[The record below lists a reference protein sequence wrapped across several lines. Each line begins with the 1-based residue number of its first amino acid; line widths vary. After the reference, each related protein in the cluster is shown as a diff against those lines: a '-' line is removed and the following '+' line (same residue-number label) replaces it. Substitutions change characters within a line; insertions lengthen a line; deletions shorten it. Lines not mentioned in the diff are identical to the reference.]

1 MAKIINT
8 ESQAET
14 VTTVTE
20 VVTQGATIFL
30 SQDELNTLHTILR
43 YIGGSP
49 DYSPRKHADSILNAI
64 RCISVPLD
72 STCIDSRERRIIFN

>member
-8 ESQAET
+8 ESQVEA

-30 SQDELNTLHTILR
+30 SQDELDTLHTILR
-43 YIGGSP
+43 HIGGSP
-49 DYSPRKHADSILNAI
+49 GYSPRKHGDSILNTI

-72 STCIDSRERRIIFN
+72 STCIDSHERRIIFN